1 MEAKNTHEP
10 ISQVPYWRLSGFYF
24 FYFTCLGVL
33 VPYWS
38 LYLQWE
44 GFSAGQIGEL
54 TAILLA
60 SRIVAPNVWG
70 WLADHKNQRM
80 RIIRLASFA
89 ATIVLAGI
97 FINQSY
103 LWMAII
109 LLLFSFFWNASL
121 PQFEV
126 TTLQHLG
133 EQSHHYSKIR
143 VWGSV
148 GFITIVMS
156 LGWLLENF
164 HPGII
169 PIALF
174 LSTAGIWLVSMTVPE
189 STPPHIGK
197 EHASLGE
204 LLKSPA
210 VIAFLVMCFL
220 IQASHGPYYTFY
232 TLYLEQYGY
241 SLGLIG
247 QLWALG
253 VFAEVVIFLFMHRWL
268 PRFGLRYVLL
278 FSLLASALRWLL
290 IALFPQN
297 LPILILAQLLHA
309 ASYGTY
315 HAAAIAWVH
324 RHFTGK
330 TQVRG
335 QALYSSVSFGAGGAL
350 GSLISGYMWLVPG
363 PMWTYLLASCLAI
376 LAYLISFIWLK
387 DEVCHKKSAL

>member
-1 MEAKNTHEP
+1 MP
-10 ISQVPYWRLSGFYF
+10 LSQLPYWRLSGFYF
-24 FYFTCLGVL
+24 FYFACLGVL

-38 LYLQWE
+38 LYLKWE
-44 GFSAGQIGEL
+44 GFSASDIGEL

-60 SRIVAPNVWG
+60 SRIIAPNVWG
-70 WLADHKNQRM
+70 WIADHHGQRM
-80 RIIRLASFA
+80 RIVRFASFA
-89 ATIVLAGI
+89 ATLVFTAI
-97 FINQSY
+97 FFNQTY
-103 LWMAII
+103 LWVAAT

-133 EQSHHYSKIR
+133 DHSHHYSKVR

-148 GFITIVMS
+148 GFIVIVMA
-156 LGWLLENF
+156 LGWLLEF
-164 HPGII
+164 FEPSIV

-174 LSTAGIWLVSMTVPE
+174 VSAAGIWLVSLSVPE
-189 STPPHIGK
+189 S
-197 EHASLGE
+197 ASRHMSLSQVSLKS
-204 LLKSPA
+204 LLKRPA
-210 VIAFLVMCFL
+210 VIAFLLMCFL
-220 IQASHGPYYTFY
+220 MQASHGPYYTFY
-232 TLYLEQYGY
+232 TIYLEENGYGR
-241 SLGLIG
+241 GLIG

-253 VFAEVVIFLFMHRWL
+253 VFAEVIIFLFMHRWL

-278 FSLLASALRWLL
+278 VSLILSACRWLL

-297 LPILILAQLLHA
+297 LVILTFAQLLHA

-330 TQVRG
+330 TQGRG

-350 GSLISGYMWLVPG
+350 GSLISGYLWLTPG
-363 PMWTYLLASCLAI
+363 PMWTYFLAASACMIAFV
-376 LAYLISFIWLK
+376 ISYIWLK
-387 DEVCHKKSAL
+387 DDDRHKKYVS